1 VVVARFYI
9 TLQGGPEANPAFCRK
24 GTTSLS
30 QGIKQ
35 PGRGVGHPLQTST
48 EIKERVE
55 LYSYPHMCLQDIS
68 YHRVNL
74 PFYSWMKGISEVS
87 CMTAASK

>member
-1 VVVARFYI
+1 VVARFSI
-9 TLQGGPEANPAFCRK
+9 TLQGGPQADLAFCRK

-35 PGRGVGHPLQTST
+35 PGHGVGHPLQTSI
-48 EIKERVE
+48 EMKERVD
-55 LYSYPHMCLQDIS
+55 LFPYPDMCLQDI

-74 PFYSWMKGISEVS
+74 PFYLWMKGISEVS